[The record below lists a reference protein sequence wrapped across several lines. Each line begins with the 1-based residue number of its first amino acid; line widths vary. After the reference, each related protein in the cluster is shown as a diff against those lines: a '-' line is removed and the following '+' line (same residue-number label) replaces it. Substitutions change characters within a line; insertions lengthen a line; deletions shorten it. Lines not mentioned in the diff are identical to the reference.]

1 MGVRHTRID
10 AHACGPAQVLGHHT
24 RGSTIKCFTM
34 IRPRWRSIGYAQAL
48 MLFYALSYYNVM
60 VSYAAIYM
68 VGSLQSPLP
77 WTEAAIDMSL
87 AAQHNQSASEYF
99 WAHVVLNKFDSLEG
113 QGLGPV
119 QPRIAGALHLHLH
132 VWTDPTARGRR
143 SRQPKRLPPLRPFQQ
158 YTRC

>member
-87 AAQHNQSASEYF
+87 ASQHNQSASEYF

-132 VWTDPTARGRR
+132 VWTDPTARCRR

-158 YTRC
+158 YTR